1 MALAHDKPQQEASAY
16 MNWLRATGSEEAL
29 AKDNFRVME
38 QLMLGMGRPS
48 DHWFDEPTRTRYHG
62 NWARGL
68 TGGVNYY
75 RATPL
80 YPPNG
85 DDLGAGK
92 LTLDPKNFHC
102 KVPVRVIWGTQDK
115 ALLPILLDDLPAL
128 VDDLVIHRL
137 PEHTHW
143 VVHENPALVNQL
155 IERFLTE

>member
-1 MALAHDKPQQEASAY
+1 
-16 MNWLRATGSEEAL
+16 
-29 AKDNFRVME
+29 
-38 QLMLGMGRPS
+38 MLGMGRPS
-48 DHWFDEPTRTRYHG
+48 DHWFDEPTRARYHA

-92 LTLDPKNFHC
+92 LTLDPKNFYC
-102 KVPVRVIWGTQDK
+102 KVPVRVIWGMQDK
-115 ALLPILLDDLPAL
+115 ALLPILLDDLPSL
-128 VDDLVIHRL
+128 VDDLVIQQL

-143 VVHENPALVNQL
+143 IVHENPALVNQL
-155 IERFLTE
+155 IARFLTE